1 MKSVR
6 TKMLVYVLSVV
17 VASFVVIGIISY
29 LEVSTNVRGVTLDL
43 TGQISKGC
51 GRAA

>member
-29 LEVSTNVRGVTLDL
+29 LEVSKNVRGVTLDL
-43 TGQISKGC
+43 TGQISKAVAGQL
-51 GRAA
+51 